1 MSTAGRS
8 FDNEKYLL
16 NFSRG
21 NNFLLLEISI
31 SMIAMIAMIEMIID
45 KAMLLARELYAQG
58 VVNY

>member
-16 NFSRG
+16 NFSQG

-31 SMIAMIAMIEMIID
+31 SMIAMIEMIID